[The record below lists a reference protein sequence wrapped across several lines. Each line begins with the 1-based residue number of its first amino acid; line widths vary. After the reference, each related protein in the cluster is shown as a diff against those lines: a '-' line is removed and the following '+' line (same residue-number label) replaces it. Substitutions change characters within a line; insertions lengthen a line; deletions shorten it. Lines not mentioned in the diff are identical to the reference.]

1 MGSVRRW
8 QTPDVLPFL
17 QLQIAY
23 ACLALALTALAGW
36 GARKIVPGER
46 PLAQAALTLAA
57 VTAVG
62 FALSSLVNFF
72 LAVALLFY
80 AAGFWI
86 PLGLLAG
93 VFRARSFAP
102 AARGAA
108 TALALAAPALSLHAL
123 LVEPNRLQVR
133 EEVVPIEAWPAGSAP
148 VRIAHL
154 SDLQTVGPCEREEA
168 ALREVRRLAP
178 DLIVLTGDYVAGPFF
193 DTRPAEASA
202 RAFLRALRAIA
213 PTIVVAGHS
222 EGEDVRQRVFDGLD
236 LAYLLDAAADFDYGG
251 GRVLRVI
258 GLDPFKPD
266 LRLPR
271 LPRPASGAI
280 VVASHVPDLTT
291 RLEGMAVDLLLA
303 GHTHGGQIVVPFL
316 GPPVTLSG
324 LPRRYARGL
333 HRMGDH
339 WMNVCAGIGMEGNH
353 APRIRLFCPPEICL
367 LRLEGTG
374 PAPSRASD

>member
-17 QLQIAY
+17 QLQIVY

-46 PLAQAALTLAA
+46 PIARAALTLAA

-62 FALSSLVNFF
+62 FAISSFVSFF

-86 PLGLLAG
+86 PLLLLAG
-93 VFRARSFAP
+93 VFRARSSAP

-123 LVEPNRLQVR
+123 FVEPNRLQVR
-133 EEVVPIEAWPAGSAP
+133 EEVVPIGAWPAGSAP
-148 VRIAHL
+148 VRVAHL
-154 SDLQTVGPCEREEA
+154 SDLQTVGECEREHA

-236 LAYLLDAAADFDYGG
+236 LAYLMDAAAEFDYGG

-271 LPRPASGAI
+271 LPRPAGGAI

-291 RLEGMAVDLLLA
+291 RLEGTAVDLLLA
-303 GHTHGGQIVVPFL
+303 GHTHGGQVVVPFL
-316 GPPVTLSG
+316 GPPVTLSS